1 MNVLLVSSPLQ
12 AHIFGLQGWLLSPYF
27 LDTLCEPEAPNL
39 PPLQGSQGS
48 WFWCYTPSTTKE
60 TQPPSPQLPWKS
72 RLSLLFLLEG
82 NVAAWIHLSQFKQ
95 LHPRDATWRRFL
107 VLFFKYLEK
116 KWESDENQAVTNPWF
131 CGPSCSAVISRSN
144 VVKSAQRTDVP
155 HYYHRPRP
163 CHPANQVMLITGF
176 EALQRQ
182 IGVNDLLESQ
192 RRHRES
198 VFLWVWLKQGLSEKN
213 KTSWRLQERRRGE

>member
-1 MNVLLVSSPLQ
+1 MNPKPQ
-12 AHIFGLQGWLLSPYF
+12 TF
-27 LDTLCEPEAPNL
+27 
-39 PPLQGSQGS
+39 PPFRGVRGRG
-48 WFWCYTPSTTKE
+48 FDATPPSTTKE

-107 VLFFKYLEK
+107 VLLFKYHGK
-116 KWESDENQAVTNPWF
+116 KGESDENQAVTNPWI

-198 VFLWVWLKQGLSEKN
+198 VFLWVWLKRGLSEKN